1 MIELKINSIYGS
13 ITHYFHFF
21 YGVLL
26 PLTLYHIQTKETNFI
41 LYGDIGPMKSLIH
54 SLPFL
59 ITLKDETREKK
70 KTLLAMDTFKVKYSG
85 SKFKQV
91 TIKHKRLFC
100 DFIKSHVPFYI
111 KDISIKPIV
120 FIERGVNN
128 LYKHMTYK
136 GKHPDLERLGK
147 LSGSERRYIGN
158 HKIVLD
164 SIEKEYPNKVQNVQL
179 ENTSLYYQYHLFN
192 NAKVIIASHGAALS
206 NIIFMEEGTHVIE
219 IISKQKKYVEKEE
232 LFSRICERFN
242 IIHHEILVEKEV
254 DSIDPNMLIE
264 ILKRIEI

>member
-26 PLTLYHIQTKETNFI
+26 PLTLYHIQCKESNFI
-41 LYGDIGPMKSLIH
+41 LYGDVGPMKSLLH

-59 ITLKDETREKK
+59 ITLKEETKERKK
-70 KTLLAMDTFKVKYSG
+70 LLIPMDTFKLKYSG
-85 SKFKQV
+85 SRYKQV
-91 TIKHKRLFC
+91 TMKHKILFC
-100 DFIKSHVPFYI
+100 QFIKNHVPFYI
-111 KDISIKPIV
+111 NDIVIKPIV
-120 FIERGVNN
+120 VIERGINN
-128 LYKHMTYK
+128 LYKHMSYK

-147 LSGSERRYIGN
+147 LSGNERRYIGN
-158 HKIVLD
+158 HKIVLK
-164 SIEKEYPNKVQNVQL
+164 SIEKEYPDKVQNVQL

-254 DSIDPNMLIE
+254 DNIDPIVLNE